1 MLERL
6 FEGVEWRTIVVGIFP
21 NEMSAATLAT
31 KIALRNIEQQALKHY
46 LTMNTLKA
54 VENRTHII

>member
-1 MLERL
+1 LR
-6 FEGVEWRTIVVGIFP
+6 EWQTIVVGIFP